1 MSWVAEGVLN
11 KNQPWQNWK
20 PKFFALR
27 GSDVCIF
34 DAPPVS
40 IQILPMDTEYQN
52 MKMIMKNYINRQ
64 CIIIARCFA

>member
-40 IQILPMDTEYQN
+40 IQILPMHTECQN
-52 MKMIMKNYINRQ
+52 MKKTKK
-64 CIIIARCFA
+64 

>member
-40 IQILPMDTEYQN
+40 IQILPMHTECQN
-52 MKMIMKNYINRQ
+52 MKKNSEKFHQ
-64 CIIIARCFA
+64 